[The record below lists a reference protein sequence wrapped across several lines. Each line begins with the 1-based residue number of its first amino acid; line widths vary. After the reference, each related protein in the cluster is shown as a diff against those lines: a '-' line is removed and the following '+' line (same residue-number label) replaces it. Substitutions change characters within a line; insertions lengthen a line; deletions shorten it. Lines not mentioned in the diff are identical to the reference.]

1 VALWLEILVFV
12 SDTDKGTTTLIRKQ
26 MSLFAAIAALL
37 SFSTVAIATPMQECS
52 TADVPVAC
60 LDAKLKEANLRLNAT
75 LKAAQERIEQL
86 QQDGR
91 RSVMGA
97 FVDSQR
103 KFNAYRDAQCAWQ
116 AIHAAP
122 GSNPAEYV
130 KDCQIRATIARE
142 QELNAFVSGVEAP
155 PAVAAAPMSETGPEE
170 AAVAESAPVTE
181 EKPAAMQPAE
191 APPPATADSPAPVR
205 RGAEWRLTD
214 WIVNGVQR
222 QLVADSNV
230 TIAFDPSGKLS
241 GNASINSFSGIFRFD
256 AEGRLQWPRAGFI
269 LTRMAGPPELMA
281 QERAFL
287 DSLRRTVHYH
297 ADGQQLVLES
307 ANKSVVLTFSR

>member
-1 VALWLEILVFV
+1 MYKTIV
-12 SDTDKGTTTLIRKQ
+12 
-26 MSLFAAIAALL
+26 AIAAITAV
-37 SFSTVAIATPMQECS
+37 FSGAAYATPLEECS
-52 TADVPVAC
+52 SANVPVAC

-75 LKAAQERIEQL
+75 LKAAQGRIEQL

-91 RSVMGA
+91 RPVLGA

-103 KFNAYRDAQCAWQ
+103 KFNAYRDAQCTWQ

-122 GSNPAEYV
+122 GSNPVEYV
-130 KDCQIRATIARE
+130 KDCQIRVTIARE
-142 QELNAFVSGVEAP
+142 QELNAFASGVEATS
-155 PAVAAAPMSETGPEE
+155 AIAAAPTSESGTEE
-170 AAVAESAPVTE
+170 AIVTELPPVTAE
-181 EKPAAMQPAE
+181 TPVAIQPAE
-191 APPPATADSPAPVR
+191 TPPSATPDTSAPVR

-230 TIAFDPSGKLS
+230 TITFDPSGKLN
-241 GNASINSFSGIFRFD
+241 GNASINAYSGTFRFD
-256 AEGRLQWPRAGFI
+256 AEGRLQWPRAGFT
-269 LTRMAGPPELMA
+269 LTRMAGPRDLMA

-287 DSLRRTVHYH
+287 DSLRRTVYYH

>member
-1 VALWLEILVFV
+1 MAR
-12 SDTDKGTTTLIRKQ
+12 IRVH
-26 MSLFAAIAALL
+26 MCVAIAAFWLVM
-37 SFSTVAIATPMQECS
+37 TAVHATPLQECA

-75 LKAAQERIEQL
+75 LKAAQGRIEQL

-91 RSVMGA
+91 RSVLGA

-122 GSNPAEYV
+122 GSNPAQYV
-130 KDCQIRATIARE
+130 KDCQVRATITRE
-142 QELNAFVSGVEAP
+142 QELNSFVSGVEAL
-155 PAVAAAPMSETGPEE
+155 PAVAAAPKSETGTEE
-170 AAVAESAPVTE
+170 ATVAESAPVTA

-191 APPPATADSPAPVR
+191 APRPAPADSQVPAR

-222 QLVADSNV
+222 QLVADSTV

-241 GNASINSFSGIFRFD
+241 GNASINSFSGNFRFD
-256 AEGRLQWPRAGFI
+256 AEGRLQWPRAGFT
-269 LTRMAGPPELMA
+269 LTRIAGPPDLMA

-297 ADGQQLVLES
+297 ADGQRLVLES

>member
-1 VALWLEILVFV
+1 VAGNCIPAIAMIVALGGHAGMV
-12 SDTDKGTTTLIRKQ
+12 
-26 MSLFAAIAALL
+26 
-37 SFSTVAIATPMQECS
+37 IATPLEECS
-52 TADVPVAC
+52 TAAVPVAC

-75 LKAAQERIEQL
+75 LKAAQGRIEQL

-91 RSVMGA
+91 RPVLGA

-116 AIHAAP
+116 GIHAAP

-142 QELNAFVSGVEAP
+142 QELNAFASGVEAP
-155 PAVAAAPMSETGPEE
+155 PAVVAAPTSETGPEE
-170 AAVAESAPVTE
+170 ATVTE
-181 EKPAAMQPAE
+181 PMPATAEQRAAMQPAE
-191 APPPATADSPAPVR
+191 APPTVLADSAAPVR
-205 RGAEWRLTD
+205 GGTEWRLTD

-222 QLVADSNV
+222 QRVADSNV

-241 GNASINSFSGIFRFD
+241 GNASINAFAGNFRFD
-256 AEGRLQWPRAGFI
+256 AEGRLQWPRAGFT
-269 LTRMAGPPELMA
+269 LTRMAGPADLLA

-297 ADGQQLVLES
+297 ADGRQLVLES

>member
-1 VALWLEILVFV
+1 MARNCIP
-12 SDTDKGTTTLIRKQ
+12 
-26 MSLFAAIAALL
+26 AIALIVGLGGHVGMAM
-37 SFSTVAIATPMQECS
+37 ATPLQECA

-75 LKAAQERIEQL
+75 LKAAQGRIEQL

-91 RSVMGA
+91 RPVMGA

-130 KDCQIRATIARE
+130 KDCQVRATMARE
-142 QELNAFVSGVEAP
+142 QELLAFVRGEEGEARPVADATGNEDAMEETIVTEPAPAPADQPIDVQPAQVRPSAP
-155 PAVAAAPMSETGPEE
+155 P
-170 AAVAESAPVTE
+170 ESSV
-181 EKPAAMQPAE
+181 
-191 APPPATADSPAPVR
+191 PPAR

-214 WIVNGVQR
+214 WIVKGAQR

-241 GNASINSFSGIFRFD
+241 GNASINAFSGNFRFD
-256 AEGRLQWPRAGFI
+256 AEGRLQWPRAGFT
-269 LTRMAGPPELMA
+269 LTRLAGPPDLVA

-297 ADGQQLVLES
+297 SDGQQLILES
-307 ANKSVVLTFSR
+307 ANGTTILKFAR

>member
-1 VALWLEILVFV
+1 MAGNCIPAIAMIVALGGHAGMV
-12 SDTDKGTTTLIRKQ
+12 
-26 MSLFAAIAALL
+26 
-37 SFSTVAIATPMQECS
+37 IATPLEECS
-52 TADVPVAC
+52 TAAVPVAC

-75 LKAAQERIEQL
+75 LKAAQGRIEQL

-91 RSVMGA
+91 RPVLGA

-116 AIHAAP
+116 GIHAAP

-130 KDCQIRATIARE
+130 KDCQIRITIARE
-142 QELNAFVSGVEAP
+142 QELNVFASEVEAA
-155 PAVAAAPMSETGPEE
+155 PAIAAAPKSETGLEGTT
-170 AAVAESAPVTE
+170 VAEPVPVTAE
-181 EKPAAMQPAE
+181 QPAAMLPAE
-191 APPPATADSPAPVR
+191 APPTAPADSAVPVR

-214 WIVNGVQR
+214 WIVSGAPR
-222 QLVADSNV
+222 QLVTDSHV

-241 GNASINSFSGIFRFD
+241 GNASINSFSGNFRFD
-256 AEGRLQWPRAGFI
+256 ADGRLLWPRAGFT
-269 LTRMAGPPELMA
+269 LTRMAGPPDLMA

>member
-1 VALWLEILVFV
+1 MARSCILAMALIAVF
-12 SDTDKGTTTLIRKQ
+12 GGHAG
-26 MSLFAAIAALL
+26 MAM
-37 SFSTVAIATPMQECS
+37 ATPLEECS

-75 LKAAQERIEQL
+75 LKAAQGRIEQL

-130 KDCQIRATIARE
+130 KDCQIRATLARE
-142 QELNAFVSGVEAP
+142 EELSAFASGVETP
-155 PAVAAAPMSETGPEE
+155 PAIVVESGSETGTEE
-170 AAVAESAPVTE
+170 AIVTELAPVTAE
-181 EKPAAMQPAE
+181 TAAAMQPAE
-191 APPPATADSPAPVR
+191 TPPPVPANSPAPIR
-205 RGAEWRLTD
+205 RGTEWRLTD
-214 WIVNGVQR
+214 WIVNGVPR

-241 GNASINSFSGIFRFD
+241 GNASINSYSGNFRFD
-256 AEGRLQWPRAGFI
+256 ADGRLQWPRAGFI

-287 DSLRRTVHYH
+287 ESLRRTVYYH
-297 ADGQQLVLES
+297 ADGQHLMLES

>member
-1 VALWLEILVFV
+1 VAGNCILAIAMIVALGGHAGMV
-12 SDTDKGTTTLIRKQ
+12 
-26 MSLFAAIAALL
+26 
-37 SFSTVAIATPMQECS
+37 IATPLEECS
-52 TADVPVAC
+52 TAAVPVAC
-60 LDAKLKEANLRLNAT
+60 LDAKLKEANLRLNST
-75 LKAAQERIEQL
+75 LKAAQGRIEQL

-91 RSVMGA
+91 RPVLGA

-116 AIHAAP
+116 GIHAAP

-142 QELNAFVSGVEAP
+142 QELNAFASGVEAP
-155 PAVAAAPMSETGPEE
+155 PAVVAAPTSETGPEE
-170 AAVAESAPVTE
+170 TTVTE
-181 EKPAAMQPAE
+181 PMPATAEQPAAMQPAE
-191 APPPATADSPAPVR
+191 APPAAPADSAAPVR

-241 GNASINSFSGIFRFD
+241 GNASINAFAGNFRFD
-256 AEGRLQWPRAGFI
+256 AEGRLQWPRAGFT
-269 LTRMAGPPELMA
+269 LTRMAGPADLLA

-297 ADGQQLVLES
+297 ADGRQLVLES

>member
-1 VALWLEILVFV
+1 MNRTIVAL
-12 SDTDKGTTTLIRKQ
+12 
-26 MSLFAAIAALL
+26 AAITAM
-37 SFSTVAIATPMQECS
+37 FSAGANATPLEECS
-52 TADVPVAC
+52 TSDVPVAC

-75 LKAAQERIEQL
+75 LKSAQARIEQL
-86 QQDGR
+86 QQEGR
-91 RSVMGA
+91 RSVMGT

-122 GSNPAEYV
+122 GSNPTEYV
-130 KDCQIRATIARE
+130 KDCQVRATIARE
-142 QELNAFVSGVEAP
+142 QELNAFASGVDAP
-155 PAVAAAPMSETGPEE
+155 PVITAALKGETGNEE
-170 AAVAESAPVTE
+170 AIVTELAPVTAE
-181 EKPAAMQPAE
+181 QPAAMQPSE
-191 APPPATADSPAPVR
+191 TPPPAPADSPAPIR
-205 RGAEWRLTD
+205 RGTEWRLID
-214 WIVNGVQR
+214 WTVNGAPR

-241 GNASINSFSGIFRFD
+241 GNASINAFSGNFRFD
-256 AEGRLQWPRAGFI
+256 AEGRLQWPRAGFT

-307 ANKSVVLTFSR
+307 ANGMTILKFAR

>member
-1 VALWLEILVFV
+1 VARNCIPAIAMIVALGGHAVMV
-12 SDTDKGTTTLIRKQ
+12 
-26 MSLFAAIAALL
+26 M
-37 SFSTVAIATPMQECS
+37 ATPLEECS
-52 TADVPVAC
+52 TAAVPVAC

-91 RSVMGA
+91 RPVLGA

-103 KFNAYRDAQCAWQ
+103 KFNAYRDAQCTWQ

-122 GSNPAEYV
+122 GSNPTEYV

-142 QELNAFVSGVEAP
+142 QELNAFASGVEAP
-155 PAVAAAPMSETGPEE
+155 PAIVAAPISETGPEE
-170 AAVAESAPVTE
+170 ATVTE
-181 EKPAAMQPAE
+181 PMPATAEQPAVMQPAE
-191 APPPATADSPAPVR
+191 APPTAPADSVVPVR

-222 QLVADSNV
+222 QLVTDSNV

-241 GNASINSFSGIFRFD
+241 GNASINAFAGNFRFD
-256 AEGRLQWPRAGFI
+256 AEGRLQWPRAGFT
-269 LTRMAGPPELMA
+269 LTRMAGPADLMA

>member
-1 VALWLEILVFV
+1 MIVVLGGHAGMV
-12 SDTDKGTTTLIRKQ
+12 
-26 MSLFAAIAALL
+26 
-37 SFSTVAIATPMQECS
+37 IATPLEECS
-52 TADVPVAC
+52 TAAVPVAC

-75 LKAAQERIEQL
+75 LKAAQGRIEQL

-91 RSVMGA
+91 RPVLGA

-116 AIHAAP
+116 GIHAAP

-130 KDCQIRATIARE
+130 KDCQIRVTIVRE
-142 QELNAFVSGVEAP
+142 RELNAFASEVEAAP
-155 PAVAAAPMSETGPEE
+155 AIAVAPKSVTGPEE
-170 AAVAESAPVTE
+170 TTAAEPVPVTAE
-181 EKPAAMQPAE
+181 QPAAMQPAE
-191 APPPATADSPAPVR
+191 APPTAPADSAVPVR

-214 WIVNGVQR
+214 WIVNGAPR
-222 QLVADSNV
+222 QLVTDSHV

-241 GNASINSFSGIFRFD
+241 GNASINSFSGNFRFD
-256 AEGRLQWPRAGFI
+256 ADGRLLWPRAGFT
-269 LTRMAGPPELMA
+269 LTRMAGPPDLMA

>member
-1 VALWLEILVFV
+1 MHKTLVAL
-12 SDTDKGTTTLIRKQ
+12 
-26 MSLFAAIAALL
+26 AAIAGML
-37 SFSTVAIATPMQECS
+37 SGAVHATPLEECS
-52 TADVPVAC
+52 SANVPVAC

-75 LKAAQERIEQL
+75 LKAAQGRIEQL

-91 RSVMGA
+91 RPVLGA

-103 KFNAYRDAQCAWQ
+103 KFNAYRDAQCTWQ

-122 GSNPAEYV
+122 GSNPVEYV
-130 KDCQIRATIARE
+130 KDCQIRVTIARE
-142 QELNAFVSGVEAP
+142 QELNAFASGREAT
-155 PAVAAAPMSETGPEE
+155 PAVAAEPKGETGTEE
-170 AAVAESAPVTE
+170 AIVTALPPVTAE
-181 EKPAAMQPAE
+181 IPAAVQPTE
-191 APPPATADSPAPVR
+191 TPPPATADTPAPVR
-205 RGAEWRLTD
+205 RGNEWRLTD

-241 GNASINSFSGIFRFD
+241 GNASVNAFSGNFRFD
-256 AEGRLQWPRAGFI
+256 AEGRLQWPRAGFT
-269 LTRMAGPPELMA
+269 LTRMAGPRDLMA

-307 ANKSVVLTFSR
+307 ANRTVVLTFSR

>member
-1 VALWLEILVFV
+1 
-12 SDTDKGTTTLIRKQ
+12 
-26 MSLFAAIAALL
+26 M
-37 SFSTVAIATPMQECS
+37 FSAGANATPLEECS
-52 TADVPVAC
+52 TSDVPVAC

-75 LKAAQERIEQL
+75 LKSAQARIEQL
-86 QQDGR
+86 QQEGR
-91 RSVMGA
+91 RSVLGT

-142 QELNAFVSGVEAP
+142 QELNAFASGIEAP
-155 PAVAAAPMSETGPEE
+155 PAIVAESKSETGTEE
-170 AAVAESAPVTE
+170 AIVTELAPVTAE
-181 EKPAAMQPAE
+181 QPAAMQPSE
-191 APPPATADSPAPVR
+191 TPPPAPADSPVPIR
-205 RGAEWRLTD
+205 RGTEWRLTD
-214 WIVNGVQR
+214 WTVNGAPR
-222 QLVADSNV
+222 QLVANSNV

-241 GNASINSFSGIFRFD
+241 GNASINSFSGSFRFD
-256 AEGRLQWPRAGFI
+256 AEGRLQWPRAGFT

>member
-1 VALWLEILVFV
+1 MCVAVAAFWFV
-12 SDTDKGTTTLIRKQ
+12 MTAGH
-26 MSLFAAIAALL
+26 
-37 SFSTVAIATPMQECS
+37 ATPLEECS

-60 LDAKLKEANLRLNAT
+60 LDAKLKEVNLRLNAT
-75 LKAAQERIEQL
+75 LKAAQGRIEQL

-91 RSVMGA
+91 RSVIGA

-142 QELNAFVSGVEAP
+142 QELNAFASGVEAS
-155 PAVAAAPMSETGPEE
+155 PAVAAAPKSETGTEE
-170 AAVAESAPVTE
+170 ATVAEPSPVTAE
-181 EKPAAMQPAE
+181 QPAVIQSADVPRP
-191 APPPATADSPAPVR
+191 APADSPAPVR

-222 QLVADSNV
+222 QLVVDSNV
-230 TIAFDPSGKLS
+230 TIAFDPSGKLN
-241 GNASINSFSGIFRFD
+241 GNASINSFSGNFRFD
-256 AEGRLQWPRAGFI
+256 AEGRLQWPRAGFT
-269 LTRMAGPPELMA
+269 LTRMAGPPDLMA
-281 QERAFL
+281 QERVFL

>member
-1 VALWLEILVFV
+1 MAGIWIPAIAMIVALGGHAGMVMAAPLE
-12 SDTDKGTTTLIRKQ
+12 
-26 MSLFAAIAALL
+26 
-37 SFSTVAIATPMQECS
+37 ECS
-52 TADVPVAC
+52 TAAVPVAC
-60 LDAKLKEANLRLNAT
+60 LDGKLKEANLRLNAT

-91 RSVMGA
+91 RPVLGA

-103 KFNAYRDAQCAWQ
+103 KFNAYRDAQCTWQ

-142 QELNAFVSGVEAP
+142 QELNAFASGVEAP
-155 PAVAAAPMSETGPEE
+155 PAVVAAPMSETAPGEVT
-170 AAVAESAPVTE
+170 VAESVPVTVE
-181 EKPAAMQPAE
+181 QPAAMQPTE
-191 APPPATADSPAPVR
+191 APPTAPADSGVPAR
-205 RGAEWRLTD
+205 RGAEWRLSD

-241 GNASINSFSGIFRFD
+241 GNATINAFAGNFRFD
-256 AEGRLQWPRAGFI
+256 AEGRLQWPRAGFT

-287 DSLRRTVHYH
+287 DSLRRTVYYH

>member
-1 VALWLEILVFV
+1 MARNCIL
-12 SDTDKGTTTLIRKQ
+12 
-26 MSLFAAIAALL
+26 AIALIAV
-37 SFSTVAIATPMQECS
+37 FGGRAGMAMATPLEECS
-52 TADVPVAC
+52 TANLPVAC
-60 LDAKLKEANLRLNAT
+60 LDAKLKEANLRLNTT
-75 LKAAQERIEQL
+75 LRAAQERIEQL

-130 KDCQIRATIARE
+130 KDCQIRATVARE
-142 QELNAFVSGVEAP
+142 QELNSFASGVQAP
-155 PAVAAAPMSETGPEE
+155 PAVAAKNESVPEE
-170 AAVAESAPVTE
+170 VTLAESAPVIT
-181 EKPAAMQPAE
+181 EKPAVMEPADAAQPA
-191 APPPATADSPAPVR
+191 PAASPAPVR
-205 RGAEWRLTD
+205 RGAEWRLTG

-222 QLVADSNV
+222 QLVVDSNV

-241 GNASINSFSGIFRFD
+241 GNASINSFSGNFRFD
-256 AEGRLQWPRAGFI
+256 ADGRLQWPRAGFT
-269 LTRMAGPPELMA
+269 LTRMAGPPALMA
-281 QERAFL
+281 QERTFL

-307 ANKSVVLTFSR
+307 ANRTVVLTFSR

>member
-1 VALWLEILVFV
+1 MARNSILAMAL
-12 SDTDKGTTTLIRKQ
+12 
-26 MSLFAAIAALL
+26 IAMFGGYAGM
-37 SFSTVAIATPMQECS
+37 VIATPLEECS

-86 QQDGR
+86 QQEGR

-103 KFNAYRDAQCAWQ
+103 KFNAYRDSQCAWQ

-122 GSNPAEYV
+122 GSNPSAYV

-142 QELNAFVSGVEAP
+142 QELDTFASGIEVQ
-155 PAVAAAPMSETGPEE
+155 PAIVADSMSETGTGE
-170 AAVAESAPVTE
+170 AIVTELAPVTAE
-181 EKPAAMQPAE
+181 SPVAMQPAE
-191 APPPATADSPAPVR
+191 TPAPAPADSPAPIR
-205 RGAEWRLTD
+205 RGTAWRLSD
-214 WIVNGVQR
+214 WIVNGAPR
-222 QLVADSNV
+222 QLVADSNL

-241 GNASINSFSGIFRFD
+241 GNASINSFSGSFRFD
-256 AEGRLQWPRAGFI
+256 ADGRLQWPRAGFV

-287 DSLRRTVHYH
+287 ESLRRTVHYH

-307 ANKSVVLTFSR
+307 ASKSVVLTFTR

>member
-1 VALWLEILVFV
+1 MAL
-12 SDTDKGTTTLIRKQ
+12 
-26 MSLFAAIAALL
+26 IAA
-37 SFSTVAIATPMQECS
+37 FGGHVGVAMATPLEECAP
-52 TADVPVAC
+52 ADVPVAC

-75 LKAAQERIEQL
+75 LKAAQGRIEQL
-86 QQDGR
+86 QQEGR

-103 KFNAYRDAQCAWQ
+103 KFNAYRDSQCAWQ

-122 GSNPAEYV
+122 GSNPSEYV

-142 QELNAFVSGVEAP
+142 QELNAFASGIEGAP
-155 PAVAAAPMSETGPEE
+155 AIVAKSKSETGTEE
-170 AAVAESAPVTE
+170 AIVTELAPVTAE
-181 EKPAAMQPAE
+181 TPSAMQPAE
-191 APPPATADSPAPVR
+191 TPSPAPADSPAPIR
-205 RGAEWRLTD
+205 RGTEWRLTD
-214 WIVNGVQR
+214 WFVNGAPR
-222 QLVADSNV
+222 QLVAGSNV

-241 GNASINSFSGIFRFD
+241 GNASINSFSGSFRFD
-256 AEGRLQWPRAGFI
+256 ADGRLQWPRAGFV

-287 DSLRRTVHYH
+287 ESLRRTVYYH

-307 ANKSVVLTFSR
+307 ANKSVVLTLTR

>member
-1 VALWLEILVFV
+1 M
-12 SDTDKGTTTLIRKQ
+12 SRKCV
-26 MSLFAAIAALL
+26 LAIALI
-37 SFSTVAIATPMQECS
+37 TVVGGHAGMAMATPLEECS

-75 LKAAQERIEQL
+75 LKAAQGRIEQL

-103 KFNAYRDAQCAWQ
+103 KFNAFRDAQCAWQ

-130 KDCQIRATIARE
+130 KDCQIRATVTRE
-142 QELNAFVSGVEAP
+142 QELSAFASGVEALP
-155 PAVAAAPMSETGPEE
+155 VMADAPKSETGT
-170 AAVAESAPVTE
+170 AVAEATVVEPAPVTVE
-181 EKPAAMQPAE
+181 QPAAAQPAE
-191 APPPATADSPAPVR
+191 TSAPAPAVLPAPVR

-214 WIVNGVQR
+214 WIVNGVPR

-241 GNASINSFSGIFRFD
+241 GNASINSFSGNFRFD
-256 AEGRLQWPRAGFI
+256 ADGRLQWPRAGFV

-287 DSLRRTVHYH
+287 DSLRRTVYYH
-297 ADGQQLVLES
+297 ADGQHLMLES

>member
-1 VALWLEILVFV
+1 MAL
-12 SDTDKGTTTLIRKQ
+12 
-26 MSLFAAIAALL
+26 IAMFGGHAGM
-37 SFSTVAIATPMQECS
+37 AIATPLEECS

-75 LKAAQERIEQL
+75 LKAAQGRIEQL
-86 QQDGR
+86 QQEGR
-91 RSVMGA
+91 RSVMSA

-103 KFNAYRDAQCAWQ
+103 KFNAYRDSQCAWQ

-122 GSNPAEYV
+122 GSNPSEYV

-142 QELNAFVSGVEAP
+142 QELNAFASGIEAP
-155 PAVAAAPMSETGPEE
+155 PAIVADSMSEPTTGE
-170 AAVAESAPVTE
+170 AIVTELAPVTAE
-181 EKPAAMQPAE
+181 TRVAMQPAE
-191 APPPATADSPAPVR
+191 TPAPAPADSPAPIR
-205 RGAEWRLTD
+205 RGTAWRLSD
-214 WIVNGVQR
+214 WIVNGAPR
-222 QLVADSNV
+222 QLVAGSNV

-241 GNASINSFSGIFRFD
+241 GNASINSFSGSFRFD
-256 AEGRLQWPRAGFI
+256 ADGRLQWPRAGFA

-287 DSLRRTVHYH
+287 ESLRRTVHYH

-307 ANKSVVLTFSR
+307 ASKSVVLTFTR